1 MTRSLF
7 KNKRGVSEIIASL
20 IMILIVSVAGAVIY
34 SYSLNTFSSSS
45 SSLQLQTTQ
54 KEERTLERFS
64 VIAVWWDTANQ
75 LNLTLLNYGKI
86 EIAISAVYVNGTAVS
101 VFSSGTGTTVGAG
114 ELVQV
119 KFTAPVA
126 IQAGGKYEIL
136 AVSQRGVKNAV
147 CWTA

>member
-1 MTRSLF
+1 M
-7 KNKRGVSEIIASL
+7 V
-20 IMILIVSVAGAVIY
+20 LIVSVAGTVVY
-34 SYSLNTFSSSS
+34 SYSLGTFSSSS

-54 KEERTLERFS
+54 KEERALERFS

-75 LNLTLLNYGKI
+75 FNLTLLNYGKI

-114 ELVQV
+114 ELLQV
-119 KFTAPVA
+119 KFTTPVD
-126 IQAGGKYEIL
+126 IQAGCTYEIL
-136 AVSQRGVKNAV
+136 AVSQRGVKNVV